1 MGRQCIELNLPNELD
16 ELVRNAINLVRAR
29 DPSSRVRENADLFIK
44 IHIVPIKEF
53 IEIDDNNVRVKIN
66 TEGKLI
72 IKGASII
79 LSNIKPCKPRI
90 KKEYL
95 PLLNIYLT
103 YEMKLLTMFH
113 GYLLCNDALNYL
125 MWAYDNAINGYLINE
140 LVNHGI
146 KEKNIIKA
154 LNEIFNTTA
163 CDLTNYILGIQTY
176 VDHEMLKEVL
186 RKINGSMFIIL
197 KLSDD
202 CIYLGLTNLPS

>member
-16 ELVRNAINLVRAR
+16 ELIRNAINLVRAR

-44 IHIVPIKEF
+44 VHIVPIKEF
-53 IEIDDNNVRVKIN
+53 IEINDNNVRVKIN

-72 IKGASII
+72 IKGISII
-79 LSNIKPCKPRI
+79 SSNIKPCKPRI

-103 YEMKLLTMFH
+103 YEVRLLTMFH
-113 GYLLCNDALNYL
+113 DYLLCNDALNYL
-125 MWAYDNAINGYLINE
+125 MWAYDNAINGHLINE
-140 LVNHGI
+140 LVNRGI

-154 LNEIFNTTA
+154 LNEIFNTII

-186 RKINGSMFIIL
+186 RKINGSMLIIL